1 MWLKYWNSIKVF
13 VIFIEKLKKHLKTIL
28 FLFLSSRFL
37 GQVPSYYQSVNLNL
51 TGDLLKNEL
60 SNLIINTHQNLIP
73 YTSSTLDTW
82 DVIKSSDIFS
92 LDTSKVMLVYGYN
105 DNDAIVNPEKYEP
118 QSPIRILEG

>member
-1 MWLKYWNSIKVF
+1 M
-13 VIFIEKLKKHLKTIL
+13 KKHLKTIL

-105 DNDAIVNPEKYEP
+105 DNDAIVENDRTRDKTL
-118 QSPIRILEG
+118 SCHSTSCFGL